1 MIKYLLAIFLT
12 HSAIID
18 GSSQLSYLR
27 LSPTQKIEQKIGAT
41 DFTLTYS
48 RPSSKGRI
56 IFGALVPY
64 DLPWR
69 TGANENT
76 TLSFNYKIKL
86 GDVEVAPGTYALFTI
101 PGRDTWQ
108 VILYD
113 ETTHLD
119 VPSPMDSSKIVASI
133 QVPSRSTVMRYETL
147 VINFHDISGHIGI
160 DIPIYCFTRA
170 AMEDQIATELSQ
182 NALDYSIAASYYL
195 ERDIELDKAKNLM
208 ELSIAARDQPSS

>member
-1 MIKYLLAIFLT
+1 MAPP
-12 HSAIID
+12 
-18 GSSQLSYLR
+18 SYLIFR

-56 IFGALVPY
+56 IFGGLVPY

-147 VINFHDISGHIGI
+147 VINFHDISEHKAVIRVIWGHIGI
-160 DIPIYCFTRA
+160 DIPIYCFTHA

-208 ELSIAARDQPSS
+208 EFSIAARDQPSS